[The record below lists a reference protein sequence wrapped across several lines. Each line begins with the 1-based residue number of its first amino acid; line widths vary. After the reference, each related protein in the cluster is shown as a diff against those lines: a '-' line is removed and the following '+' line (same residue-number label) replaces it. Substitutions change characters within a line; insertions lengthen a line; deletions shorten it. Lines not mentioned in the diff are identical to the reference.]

1 MSRVFIHIQDF
12 KPPRMCYI
20 IYTSPTTNGVLNLK
34 FHHPGL
40 VAVHASMAAQNSKI
54 LDTDVDETMRVAM
67 ESSGVKF
74 NGHVAYIRST
84 GGSLRNLDLAP
95 GDGCWHTVQQYEAQ
109 LVYDNHSS
117 IVSLSLSDLDED
129 SDGIGVRPS
138 DSNHGYFT
146 SENQN
151 EYDDP
156 SNGRVNK
163 AVCSSTSETSITRQ
177 DVADEN
183 GDFSMQASRRAFQSG
198 KLSHKAASDLAKYV
212 WL

>member
-1 MSRVFIHIQDF
+1 MCNFSPQQPAFSTCCSAICPCHCSRVHECPKQQDLA
-12 KPPRMCYI
+12 
-20 IYTSPTTNGVLNLK
+20 TE
-34 FHHPGL
+34 
-40 VAVHASMAAQNSKI
+40 
-54 LDTDVDETMRVAM
+54 VDETMRVAM

-74 NGHVAYIRST
+74 NDHVAYVRSS

-117 IVSLSLSDLDED
+117 IVSLSLDDLEED
-129 SDGIGVRPS
+129 NEDIGVCPN

-146 SENQN
+146 SENQQ

-156 SNGRVNK
+156 SNGVVDK
-163 AVCSSTSETSITRQ
+163 AVCSSSASGSLGDIARGVTSSITRQ
-177 DVADEN
+177 DDADEN
-183 GDFSMQASRRAFQSG
+183 GAFSMQASRRAFKSR
-198 KLSHKAASDLAKYV
+198 KLAHKPAPDLAKCV